1 MHVLTKQKTS
11 LGRVARAESSR
22 LREPRRTALACG
34 LRFMVVGLVSSLFL
48 ANQTQGPS

>member
-11 LGRVARAESSR
+11 LGRVAPSESSR

-34 LRFMVVGLVSSLFL
+34 LGFMVVGLVSSLFL